1 MVAFRRL
8 VHVAARRIQ
17 TAFRA
22 WTGRLFGEYL
32 RTHYEAARAVQTAAR
47 GFLARRVFLMLAL
60 GTHANARSRRVQ
72 THAGLVALQAAA
84 RRRAEKARYEGSLLP
99 QAIRRVVV
107 EPAAL
112 LLTRVARAALAKAEI
127 AQRRRQWEAAT
138 EVQRFARG
146 KSARLWRGVVKRVMV
161 SAPLGQTLSHGCA
174 WRQFD

>member
-1 MVAFRRL
+1 MGSLDRIEELNRANVKE
-8 VHVAARRIQ
+8 AAIVYVLADTNSATGTSQAEQQ
-17 TAFRA
+17 TD
-22 WTGRLFGEYL
+22 
-32 RTHYEAARAVQTAAR
+32 ARAVQTAAR
-47 GFLARRVFLMLAL
+47 GFLARRVFLMLTL

-72 THAGLVALQAAA
+72 THPGLVALQAAA
-84 RRRAEKARYEGSLLP
+84 RRRAAKARYEGSLLP

-161 SAPLGQTLSHGCA
+161 SAPLRQT
-174 WRQFD
+174 F